1 MKCVA
6 CGKDHWEG
14 DECPRC
20 HFPVYEILGDDL
32 DQSVAQI
39 QAFAKEFQKEYLN
52 DLQLGVV
59 TYQWKDQNG
68 LVKEASHAPVYFAA
82 GSILASGE
90 FWYPQKLARIPDQE
104 YLPVTLAFK
113 KGSTE
118 WQVPTQVPNLKQAEL
133 QQVGF
138 RLEDELQ
145 VRLLLKNDSAQ
156 TESEP
161 VSVCQ

>member
-1 MKCVA
+1 MT
-6 CGKDHWEG
+6 W
-14 DECPRC
+14 
-20 HFPVYEILGDDL
+20 I
-32 DQSVAQI
+32 QSVAQI

-68 LVKEASHAPVYFAA
+68 LVKEASSMRRFILRREVFWHPVSS
-82 GSILASGE
+82 GIRKSWPAS
-90 FWYPQKLARIPDQE
+90 RIRSSFRLHWP
-104 YLPVTLAFK
+104 LK

-138 RLEDELQ
+138 RLEDELAGSP
-145 VRLLLKNDSAQ
+145 L
-156 TESEP
+156 TEE
-161 VSVCQ
+161 

>member
-1 MKCVA
+1 M
-6 CGKDHWEG
+6 
-14 DECPRC
+14 
-20 HFPVYEILGDDL
+20 
-32 DQSVAQI
+32 
-39 QAFAKEFQKEYLN
+39 
-52 DLQLGVV
+52 
-59 TYQWKDQNG
+59 
-68 LVKEASHAPVYFAA
+68 KEASHAPVYFAA

-104 YLPVTLAFK
+104 FLPVTLAFK

>member
-1 MKCVA
+1 M
-6 CGKDHWEG
+6 
-14 DECPRC
+14 
-20 HFPVYEILGDDL
+20 I
-32 DQSVAQI
+32 
-39 QAFAKEFQKEYLN
+39 
-52 DLQLGVV
+52 
-59 TYQWKDQNG
+59 YQWKDQNG

-104 YLPVTLAFK
+104 FLPVTLAFK
-113 KGSTE
+113 KGNTE
-118 WQVPTQVPNLKQAEL
+118 WQVPIQVPNLKQAEL

>member
-59 TYQWKDQNG
+59 IYQWKDQNG

-90 FWYPQKLARIPDQE
+90 FWYPQKLAPH
-104 YLPVTLAFK
+104 P
-113 KGSTE
+113 GSG
-118 WQVPTQVPNLKQAEL
+118 VPSGYAGL
-133 QQVGF
+133 
-138 RLEDELQ
+138 
-145 VRLLLKNDSAQ
+145 
-156 TESEP
+156 
-161 VSVCQ
+161 

>member
-1 MKCVA
+1 MRRFILRREVFW
-6 CGKDHWEG
+6 H
-14 DECPRC
+14 
-20 HFPVYEILGDDL
+20 PVSSGIRK
-32 DQSVAQI
+32 S
-39 QAFAKEFQKEYLN
+39 
-52 DLQLGVV
+52 
-59 TYQWKDQNG
+59 WP
-68 LVKEASHAPVYFAA
+68 AS
-82 GSILASGE
+82 
-90 FWYPQKLARIPDQE
+90 RIRSS
-104 YLPVTLAFK
+104 LPVTLAFK

-118 WQVPTQVPNLKQAEL
+118 WQVPTQIPNLKQAEL

>member
-68 LVKEASHAPVYFAA
+68 LVKEASHAPVYLRREVFWHPVSS
-82 GSILASGE
+82 GIRKSWPAS
-90 FWYPQKLARIPDQE
+90 RIRS
-104 YLPVTLAFK
+104 F
-113 KGSTE
+113 
-118 WQVPTQVPNLKQAEL
+118 
-133 QQVGF
+133 F
-138 RLEDELQ
+138 RLHWPLRKE
-145 VRLLLKNDSAQ
+145 VRNGRYRPRFR
-156 TESEP
+156 T
-161 VSVCQ
+161 